1 MLRRAI
7 ISSKIAMV
15 ALNLTGL
22 IPGILHILF
31 RFKADWAMIQFNER
45 SWWSRKRAFETPAPD
60 TDFCV
65 YMDSPVS
72 VQYEQSPTLTNNTEK
87 ILISPS
93 IRKPLPKT
101 FKAQYA
107 DRPVPPQPCITEVR
121 PPSKAN
127 LTHHS
132 NNSKSRIQYSLF
144 PTPPPLLSIHHNS
157 VSTTFSDGTIEAPK
171 PLFADQRDLDRQSNV
186 TSATVEIG
194 LRLSYPVHAL
204 DPIGQ
209 SPIGR
214 ASDSPFRS
222 PPHLHRSLSPPLNTA
237 DSPFRSPLPLYA
249 SQSSNRSTP
258 DSNSVLFSKPAP
270 HMSPPPIR
278 TMKPSREIDMMKK
291 ANRSDISILPTQP
304 NDARSPGNSP
314 MSPRSKLLSPGWIFR
329 TENFAGSPRQIWG
342 QGQATN
348 KLLPPVPPG
357 EAYRP
362 ALRWSPRTL
371 KPRGISWSR
380 HIVERKDW
388 I

>member
-15 ALNLTGL
+15 ALNSTGL
-22 IPGILHILF
+22 IPGILHLF
-31 RFKADWAMIQFNER
+31 YRSKADWTMIQVSER
-45 SWWSRKRAFETPAPD
+45 YRWSRKRAFEAPAPD
-60 TDFCV
+60 TGICV

-72 VQYEQSPTLTNNTEK
+72 AQYEQIPTLKNDPEK
-87 ILISPS
+87 NLISPS
-93 IRKPLPKT
+93 IRKPLPMA

-107 DRPVPPQPCITEVR
+107 DRPVPPQPCMIELR

-127 LTHHS
+127 LKQHS
-132 NNSKSRIQYSLF
+132 KNSKNRIKYSLF
-144 PTPPPLLSIHHNS
+144 PTPPPLSSIHRDS
-157 VSTTFSDGTIEAPK
+157 VSTTFSEGTIEAPK

-194 LRLSYPVHAL
+194 LRLSYPVRAL
-204 DPIGQ
+204 DPIEQ

-214 ASDSPFRS
+214 ALDSPFRS
-222 PPHLHRSLSPPLNTA
+222 PPPLLRSLSPQLNTA
-237 DSPFRSPLPLYA
+237 NSPFRSPPPLYA
-249 SQSSNRSTP
+249 SQCSNRSTP
-258 DSNSVLFSKPAP
+258 DANSLLFPKPSRP
-270 HMSPPPIR
+270 TSTPPIR
-278 TMKPSREIDMMKK
+278 TMKPSRKLDMMGKT
-291 ANRSDISILPTQP
+291 NRSDISILPTQH
-304 NDARSPGNSP
+304 NDTRSPGNSP

-329 TENFAGSPRQIWG
+329 TDNFARSHRG

-348 KLLPPVPPG
+348 KSLPPVPPG

-362 ALRWSPRTL
+362 ALRWSPRSL

-380 HIVERKDW
+380 DTVVRQDW